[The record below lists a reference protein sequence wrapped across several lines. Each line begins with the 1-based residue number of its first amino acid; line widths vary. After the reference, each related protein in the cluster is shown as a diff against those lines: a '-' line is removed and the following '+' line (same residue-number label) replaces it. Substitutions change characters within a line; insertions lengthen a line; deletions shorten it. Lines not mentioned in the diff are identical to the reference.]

1 MEAERVKSAA
11 SDTQNPAVA
20 GGCHAQARES
30 GGARNILLVE
40 DEPLVREVIYQVLQA
55 AGYSVQKARNAEEA
69 QDTQK
74 ISNGT
79 LQLLLTDVILP
90 GGSGRDLS
98 RLLRNRYP
106 NLQTIFM
113 SGYAKSAVLPG
124 AERDA
129 SVSFLSKPFSVRA
142 LLQKVE
148 ESLDEKL
155 RSALPNERPFQES
168 SFGG

>member
-1 MEAERVKSAA
+1 MEAEWRKSAA
-11 SDTQNPAVA
+11 SDTENVVSA
-20 GGCHAQARES
+20 GCHARARES
-30 GGARNILLVE
+30 GEAPNILLVE
-40 DEPLVREVIYQVLQA
+40 DEPLVREVIYQVLQS
-55 AGYSVQKARNAEEA
+55 AGHSVRKSRNAEEA
-69 QDTQK
+69 LDTQK

-90 GGSGRDLS
+90 GGSGKDLS
-98 RLLRNRYP
+98 RLLRKRYP
-106 NLQTIFM
+106 NMKTIFM

-124 AERDA
+124 AELDA

-155 RSALPNERPFQES
+155 SSALPNERPFQKN
-168 SFGG
+168 SFDR